1 MMNSGHFY
9 GFWLVKIGQLVPNFY
24 GSQQMQKSL
33 IKHVLDWLMVKH
45 LGASD

>member
-1 MMNSGHFY
+1 MNSEHIY
-9 GFWLVKIGQLVPNFY
+9 GFCVAQNGQLVPNFY
-24 GSQQMQKSL
+24 GSQKMQKSL